1 MDKKKISFVQSPV
14 PFAPGKTIGVYKD
27 ENDKIWFHGPD
38 VARLLGYDSPHHMYR
53 MLDDGN
59 MTRHIVA
66 GLAAQAV
73 SISEAGFYQVVLLSR
88 TEFGKKLMKFVCEDL
103 LPSIRQNGTFI
114 APTATAE
121 QIKLA
126 VENQI
131 VMCARKLALG
141 KKLPRKDSLQ
151 AHCKQL
157 FCSKGYLE
165 IKNESVSYIREQ
177 LRNAP
182 KGSQDYLFKALRVA
196 ANEHMAGRIAEG
208 SMDMEKHFGAQL
220 LLLEIADNKADYLN
234 RSRAKRLVDAN
245 KK

>member
-1 MDKKKISFVQSPV
+1 MWR
-14 PFAPGKTIGVYKD
+14 GV
-27 ENDKIWFHGPD
+27 NHG
-38 VARLLGYDSPHHMYR
+38 V
-53 MLDDGN
+53 N
-59 MTRHIVA
+59 QECI
-66 GLAAQAV
+66 
-73 SISEAGFYQVVLLSR
+73 SISEAGFYQIALASR
-88 TEFGKKLMKFVCEDL
+88 TKLGKKLMKFVCEEL
-103 LPSIRQNGTFI
+103 LPSIRQNGTYI
-114 APTATAE
+114 YPSASPE

-157 FCSKGYLE
+157 FGSNGYLE
-165 IKNESVSYIREQ
+165 IKNDSVSYIRDQ
-177 LRNAP
+177 LRSSP
-182 KGSQDYLFKALRVA
+182 RGSQDYLFKALRAA

-245 KK
+245 RK